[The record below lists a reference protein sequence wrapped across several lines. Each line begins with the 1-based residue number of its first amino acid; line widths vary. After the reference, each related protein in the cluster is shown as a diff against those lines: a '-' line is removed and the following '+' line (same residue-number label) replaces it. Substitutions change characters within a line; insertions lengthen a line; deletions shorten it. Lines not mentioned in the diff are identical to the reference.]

1 MRSAFSSALAVF
13 AIVLAISA
21 NAFAGPPV
29 LKIGIVNM
37 QALIEECDAAKDAL
51 KLLSD
56 QFSEERGELEKM
68 AADLQRR
75 AEELQAQSDFLSTE
89 TLEEKKREFVAKK
102 RELEDRTRFFARK
115 VETAE
120 ERIRQDMQA
129 LIYKASQEFA
139 ERGRYTVVLNGN
151 QAGLLYADR
160 SLDVTED
167 LLKEVNRIYRATKK
181 R

>member
-1 MRSAFSSALAVF
+1 MRIAFSSALTLL
-13 AIVLAISA
+13 IILAASM
-21 NAFAGPPV
+21 NAFAGPPA

-56 QFSEERGELEKM
+56 QFSEERNELEQM

-75 AEELQAQSDFLSTE
+75 AEELQAQSDFLSSE
-89 TLEEKKREFVAKK
+89 TLEEKKREFVTKK

-120 ERIRQDMQA
+120 NRIRQDMQA

-139 ERGRYTVVLNGN
+139 ERGRYTILLNGN

-167 LLKEVNRIYRATKK
+167 LLKEVNRIYRATKT

>member
-1 MRSAFSSALAVF
+1 MRNAFSSALIVF
-13 AIVLAISA
+13 TFLVASA
-21 NAFAGPPV
+21 TAFAGPP

-37 QALIEECDAAKDAL
+37 QSLIEECDAAKDAL
-51 KLLSD
+51 KLLSE

-75 AEELQAQSDFLSTE
+75 AEELQAQSDFLSSE
-89 TLEEKKREFVAKK
+89 SLEEKKREFVTRK

-120 ERIRQDMQA
+120 DRIRQDMQA

-139 ERGRYTVVLNGN
+139 EIGKYTIVLNGN

>member
-1 MRSAFSSALAVF
+1 MRIAFSSALTLL
-13 AIVLAISA
+13 IILAASM
-21 NAFAGPPV
+21 NAFAGPPT

-56 QFSEERGELEKM
+56 QFSEERNELEQM
-68 AADLQRR
+68 AADLQHR
-75 AEELQAQSDFLSTE
+75 AEELQAQSDFLSSE
-89 TLEEKKREFVAKK
+89 TLEEKKREFVTKK

-120 ERIRQDMQA
+120 NRIRQDMQA

-139 ERGRYTVVLNGN
+139 ERGRYTILLNGN